1 MSEPWV
7 CSSCGR
13 AFRRFGQSH
22 ECAPAMTL
30 DDYFAT
36 GPPFER
42 PIFDEVTDF
51 VETLGPVT
59 VEFVSVGVFFK
70 RPSVWM
76 QLRPKRTWVAMTF
89 PMRRA
94 VRHRTI
100 KNKPMSNGRDS
111 SAQWYVSNL
120 ESPDDFDDDLREI
133 LAESFDL

>member
-1 MSEPWV
+1 
-7 CSSCGR
+7 
-13 AFRRFGQSH
+13 
-22 ECAPAMTL
+22 MTL
-30 DDYFAT
+30 DEYFAT
-36 GPPFER
+36 GPSFER
-42 PIFDEVTDF
+42 PIFDEVADF

-59 VEFVSVGVFFK
+59 VEFVSVGVIFK
-70 RPSVWM
+70 KPSSWM

-111 SAQWYVSNL
+111 SAQWYVANL
-120 ESPDDFDDDLREI
+120 NSPDDLNDELRDF